1 MNTRKSVIIG
11 AILLLIS
18 GAVFAHTTFKPKI
31 RWIPETLNLPSL
43 KPGESITTTVVFTNT
58 SLLSNQKLKGE
69 HLAFQ
74 TESGAGT
81 HLTATALFPKKI
93 APGEKVT
100 VTMVVSA
107 ASSTQ
112 ALPPRVI
119 SGKVQLVKKEGDNDN
134 DKDKREKGEKEK
146 TRLLGT
152 PILVNITISPFSLPP
167 EPDKTLDDATVEGI
181 DSNGNGVRDRTER
194 YIGFTYPN
202 SEKLRMGLMQD
213 ARVSE
218 AKLRDSA
225 NKAATRTHVLEW
237 NTSYGCLVYLFS
249 HNLDASEKATQELD
263 ANFILDTAL
272 RIRAQHNASAQVGGM
287 VWGGN
292 DPTTVEEE
300 KALCSFNPD
309 TLPN

>member
-1 MNTRKSVIIG
+1 MNTKKSVIIG

-18 GAVFAHTTFKPKI
+18 GAVFAHTTLRPKI
-31 RWIPETLNLPSL
+31 HWIPETLNLPSL

-100 VTMVVSA
+100 VTLVVSA

-119 SGKVQLVKKEGDNDN
+119 SGKVQLVKKERDNDN

-152 PILVNITISPFSLPP
+152 PILVNITISPFPLPP
-167 EPDKTLDDATVEGI
+167 EPNKTLDDATVEGI
-181 DSNGNGVRDRTER
+181 DSNGNDVRDRTER

-213 ARVSE
+213 ARVYE
-218 AKLRDSA
+218 AILRDSGD
-225 NKAATRTHVLEW
+225 KVATRSHSQAQSDYL
-237 NTSYGCLVYLFS
+237 YCLSYLFG
-249 HNLDASEKATQELD
+249 HNLDASEKAQGELK
-263 ANFILDTAL
+263 ANFILDTDL
-272 RIRAQHNASAQVGGM
+272 RIRANHNANTQFGGM
-287 VWGGN
+287 VS
-292 DPTTVEEE
+292 DAIPEESE
-300 KALCSFNPD
+300 MKSRCSFNPD

>member
-18 GAVFAHTTFKPKI
+18 GAAFAHTTLKPKI

-43 KPGESITTTVVFTNT
+43 KPGESITTTVVFINA
-58 SLLSNQKLKGE
+58 SLLLNQKLKGE
-69 HLAFQ
+69 HLTFQ

-81 HLTATALFPKKI
+81 HLTASALFPKKI
-93 APGEKVT
+93 APGEKVA
-100 VTMVVSA
+100 VTLTVSA

-119 SGKVQLVKKEGDNDN
+119 SGKVQLVKKERDN

-152 PILVNITISPFSLPP
+152 PILVNSTISPFPLPP
-167 EPDKTLDDATVEGI
+167 EPDKTLDDATLEGI

-213 ARVSE
+213 ARVYE
-218 AKLRDSA
+218 AKLRDSGD
-225 NKAATRTHVLEW
+225 KAATRAHVLEW

-249 HNLDASEKATQELD
+249 HNLDASEKATRELK
-263 ANFILDTAL
+263 ANFILDSDL
-272 RIRAQHNASAQVGGM
+272 RLRAQHNASAQVGGM
-287 VWGGN
+287 VWGEN
-292 DPTTVEEE
+292 NPTTIEEE